1 MKIKLNLTTALLAGL
16 AISVGY
22 NILQGTDKVD
32 LGDKLADANARA
44 ATFEAAFDQQTLA
57 YRALAFQV
65 TSDTELKAQLRRN
78 NAELASEIEDAN
90 GTILS
95 LQQVNAEFAQQLEAG
110 RTTVVVEG
118 EGGALKFDLFSREEW
133 GEASFLQVAGPVTAT
148 PDTASW
154 ELEVSGAFG
163 LTTVVDR
170 RGDADLA
177 VSVFFD
183 NDNFRATS
191 VNVMNNVFDPLIVPD
206 RGFFSTIWSGIKH
219 ELFTFEAWRHR
230 GEGVILTCLT
240 LGC

>member
-1 MKIKLNLTTALLAGL
+1 MKIKFNWTFVLGAILACSL
-16 AISVGY
+16 FV
-22 NILQGTDKVD
+22 NVFQGKDKVE
-32 LGDKLADANARA
+32 LGDQLNEANARA

-65 TSDTELKAQLRRN
+65 TTDTELKAKLRRT
-78 NAELASEIEDAN
+78 NAELASEIEEA
-90 GTILS
+90 GATILA
-95 LQQVNAEFAQQLEAG
+95 LQEINTEFSQRLSASG
-110 RTTVVVEG
+110 TTDVVEG
-118 EGGALKFDLFSREEW
+118 ESGALTFDLFSREEW
-133 GEASFLQVAGPVTAT
+133 GEASFLQVTGPVTAT

-154 ELEVSGAFG
+154 ELEVSGAFS

-191 VNVMNNVFDPLIVPD
+191 VNVTNNVFDPLIVPD
-206 RGFFSTIWSGIKH
+206 RGFFGDLWQGIKG
-219 ELFTFEAWRHR
+219 ELFSLDAWRHR